1 VLAITIKRI
10 LRNAIFACV
19 SSPLKQLLQMLDAQS
34 TSGRNMMKV
43 ERLSFLVSPSSA
55 VKDFLTLD
63 KRMWDP
69 WLRMRPGFIQK
80 TATVHPGGR
89 IEIQIFW
96 KSKEDQHKAADNPEL
111 PVIEATFRNALGP
124 IYRLLYSD

>member
-1 VLAITIKRI
+1 
-10 LRNAIFACV
+10 
-19 SSPLKQLLQMLDAQS
+19 MLSAQS
-34 TSGRNMMKV
+34 TSGMNMMKV
-43 ERLSFLVSPSSA
+43 ERMSFLVSPSSA
-55 VKDFLTLD
+55 VKDFLALD

-96 KSKEDQHKAADNPEL
+96 KSKEDQYKAASNPEL
-111 PVIEATFRNALGP
+111 PIIEATFRNALGP